1 MGEIIFLLIG
11 LLLGI
16 FLEQT
21 IGFKHYDDLDD
32 DDLDNL

>member
-21 IGFKHYDDLDD
+21 IGFKYDDLDE
-32 DDLDNL
+32 DDLEDL

>member
-1 MGEIIFLLIG
+1 MGEIIFLLVG

-21 IGFKHYDDLDD
+21 IGFKYDD
-32 DDLDNL
+32 DDSEN